1 MMWQPAVFEYQSSRR
16 VGMLAIRTRS
26 TISALIRATS
36 SNHIRGFRC
45 LSCSPDHSKCGTLM
59 PPGQGLQTR
68 KSITHLAVDGQQLHH
83 LVSFSTD
90 FNITALMSSEMW
102 QCSNLAT
109 LSVLIALAS
118 ATLVNDAQQQRS
130 FQLSPYLFLGSKTP
144 YYTPP
149 DAGCGAEADM
159 PPQCKLVHISHLGR
173 HGSRHSTSAKK
184 ALRLRKLLATAEE
197 VGALQPQGQ
206 RLLEWVNAFMEREA
220 PALGHLAP
228 HGYEEHSGIG
238 QRMVQRHARDLAT
251 GLLEGRPL
259 VFESTYKQRALAS
272 RDAFMHGFATAAAQ
286 QLEEALGA
294 DAVASDAPG
303 RRALSALERIA
314 RHHSLNGSRITA
326 TASFGGSSAGFA
338 HGHAGGPDAG
348 AEGNAFDRSYGVA
361 DPDPHKVVLVA
372 PAAGKDTVCD
382 SDSPLDGALQGSP
395 ADPRPASPEGHYY
408 AKLRYFDTCT
418 SFLAFKEGKAWRAA
432 FQEFT
437 ANAHLPGS
445 AEAAFL
451 RQIFTP
457 GYLEH
462 AGAAK
467 GSEGACDAVD
477 GVYQLCQLEASAHG
491 IADRICS
498 LFLPTGS
505 GHLDGGSGV
514 VADPS
519 VAPGVGGSNGAA
531 DTAAAPNADPADVAF
546 GDAVVDRTLHSL
558 FDASAETGAGAA
570 GHLHQRGLSSHQR
583 HAPHARSRA
592 SHLDLL
598 AKYEWLDDL
607 GDWFQQGGGDPRAYA
622 MSCVLLEDFIT
633 AAEEGS
639 GLKDV
644 EDEAG
649 DAVRTGMDHYAL
661 KEAAAAGGTGAGAGG
676 QGGAVGAGSS
686 PHQRVLHSS
695 DPEAED
701 GDGGGVVTVVDIDA
715 VNDLPSTASSFGV
728 GEGTAAIPADKATSF
743 FDSVPDAN
751 LRAQR
756 RKRAPLVSAR
766 FAHAE
771 TLSPLITMLQL
782 YHSTREGP
790 PASHPTEQTAAGGAG
805 TAVSSDASPLHAYYQ
820 RHVSRGA
827 EAMLQVVW
835 DRLHAPQNASELLG
849 PKAERRPQ
857 LRRDGEPSGCCEA
870 DGGST
875 SATCNKPGAGAGT
888 GAWGVDSR
896 LLRALKDPWS
906 QARMTPMGANLQ
918 LLVYDCGDGSD
929 RDGAAAA
936 SQAERREAR
945 TSETRAPAA
954 KFATTPARMAGV
966 WVRLLH
972 NEVPVPFPPCNVP
985 APPGASP
992 AWAAGPGSWNPYLT
1006 PGDQSE
1012 GSASSYARASLACP
1026 WTVVRNFYRGQVY
1039 AGLGIS
1045 SCNAADWARLCE
1057 GVAAEECGA

>member
-1 MMWQPAVFEYQSSRR
+1 
-16 VGMLAIRTRS
+16 L
-26 TISALIRATS
+26 
-36 SNHIRGFRC
+36 
-45 LSCSPDHSKCGTLM
+45 
-59 PPGQGLQTR
+59 
-68 KSITHLAVDGQQLHH
+68 
-83 LVSFSTD
+83 
-90 FNITALMSSEMW
+90 
-102 QCSNLAT
+102 
-109 LSVLIALAS
+109 LIALAS
-118 ATLVNDAQQQRS
+118 AAPGNDGQQQHS
-130 FQLSPYLFLGSKTP
+130 FPLSPYLFLGSKTP
-144 YYTPP
+144 YYTPR
-149 DAGCGAEADM
+149 DAGCSAEADM
-159 PPQCKLVHISHLGR
+159 PPQCKLVHVSHLGR

-206 RLLEWVNAFMEREA
+206 RLLEWVDAFMEREA

-238 QRMVQRHARDLAT
+238 QRMAQRHARDLAA

-272 RDAFMHGFATAAAQ
+272 RDAFMHGFATAASQ
-286 QLEEALGA
+286 QLEEALAA
-294 DAVASDAPG
+294 DAHASNAPG

-326 TASFGGSSAGFA
+326 AASLGGSLAGFA
-338 HGHAGGPDAG
+338 GG
-348 AEGNAFDRSYGVA
+348 EGGEPRGGDEGVACDRSYGVG

-372 PAAGKDTVCD
+372 PAAGKDAVCD
-382 SDSPLDGALQGSP
+382 TDSQLDGAHQASP
-395 ADPRPASPEGHYY
+395 AEPRPASPEGHYY

-437 ANAHLPGS
+437 ADAHLPGS

-467 GSEGACDAVD
+467 GSEGATEAVD

-505 GHLDGGSGV
+505 GHLGDGGGV

-519 VAPGVGGSNGAA
+519 IAPSCGGSSDGEGTA
-531 DTAAAPNADPADVAF
+531 DTSETDPAEMAF
-546 GDAVVDRTLHSL
+546 RDAAVDRTLHSL
-558 FDASAETGAGAA
+558 FDGTAEAEAGGGAHPLQHSLG
-570 GHLHQRGLSSHQR
+570 SHQR

-633 AAEEGS
+633 AAEEGA

-661 KEAAAAGGTGAGAGG
+661 TEAAAAEGAGAGVAG
-676 QGGAVGAGSS
+676 EGAAGAAAGAGSGS
-686 PHQRVLHSS
+686 HTLVLHSS
-695 DPEAED
+695 DSEADE
-701 GDGGGVVTVVDIDA
+701 GGREGGGAVTVVDTDA
-715 VNDLPSTASSFGV
+715 TDDLPATASGV
-728 GEGTAAIPADKATSF
+728 GVGKSTDGIPAGGGGKAAS
-743 FDSVPDAN
+743 FDSVPDAG

-782 YHSTREGP
+782 YHSTGEGRR
-790 PASHPTEQTAAGGAG
+790 ASHPAGQAAAGG
-805 TAVSSDASPLHAYYQ
+805 TATTALNGASPLYAYYQ
-820 RHVSRGA
+820 QHVSRGA
-827 EAMLQVVW
+827 DSMLQAVW

-849 PKAERRPQ
+849 SQVERQPQ
-857 LRRDGEPSGCCEA
+857 PRADGQSSECCEA
-870 DGGST
+870 GGGS
-875 SATCNKPGAGAGT
+875 SAPATGSRDRMAGACGKPGAVAGT

-918 LLVYDCGDGSD
+918 LLVYDCGDGNHS
-929 RDGAAAA
+929 GEAAAWEA
-936 SQAERREAR
+936 GRGAAR
-945 TSETRAPAA
+945 TSETGEPTAEH
-954 KFATTPARMAGV
+954 ATTPARMAGV

-972 NEVPVPFPPCNVP
+972 NEVPVPFPPCSVHP
-985 APPGASP
+985 LADASADGAADPGIR
-992 AWAAGPGSWNPYLT
+992 NPFLT
-1006 PGDQSE
+1006 PGDQGE
-1012 GSASSYARASLACP
+1012 DGGSGGNSSYARASLACP
-1026 WTVVRNFYRGQVY
+1026 WTAVRNFYRGPVY

>member
-1 MMWQPAVFEYQSSRR
+1 MRRCADGPTTLIVQPNRR
-16 VGMLAIRTRS
+16 RP
-26 TISALIRATS
+26 
-36 SNHIRGFRC
+36 H
-45 LSCSPDHSKCGTLM
+45 
-59 PPGQGLQTR
+59 GLCT
-68 KSITHLAVDGQQLHH
+68 
-83 LVSFSTD
+83 
-90 FNITALMSSEMW
+90 
-102 QCSNLAT
+102 NLTT
-109 LSVLIALAS
+109 LSLLIALAS
-118 ATLVNDAQQQRS
+118 AAPGDDEQQQHS

-149 DAGCGAEADM
+149 DAGCSAEADM
-159 PPQCKLVHISHLGR
+159 PPQCKLVHVSHLGR

-184 ALRLRKLLATAEE
+184 ALRLRKLLATADE

-206 RLLEWVNAFMEREA
+206 RLLEWVDAFMEREA

-272 RDAFMHGFATAAAQ
+272 RDAFMHGFATAAAR
-286 QLEEALGA
+286 QLEAALEA
-294 DAVASDAPG
+294 DADASNEPG
-303 RRALSALERIA
+303 RRALSALERVA

-326 TASFGGSSAGFA
+326 AASLGGSLAGFA
-338 HGHAGGPDAG
+338 GGQGGGPDG
-348 AEGNAFDRSYGVA
+348 GVERDAFDRSYGIA

-372 PAAGKDTVCD
+372 PAAGKDAACD
-382 SDSPLDGALQGSP
+382 SDPPLGGAHQGSP

-408 AKLRYFDTCT
+408 AKLRYFDTCS

-437 ANAHLPGS
+437 ADAHLPGS

-462 AGAAK
+462 AGTVN
-467 GSEGACDAVD
+467 GSEGASEAVD

-505 GHLDGGSGV
+505 GHLDDAGGV

-519 VAPGVGGSNGAA
+519 VAPGSGGSNGNGG
-531 DTAAAPNADPADVAF
+531 TAGAPEADPADMAF
-546 GDAVVDRTLHSL
+546 GDAAVDRTLHGL
-558 FDASAETGAGAA
+558 FDSSAETGAGAA
-570 GHLHQRGLSSHQR
+570 TPYHPHQHTLDSHQR
-583 HAPHARSRA
+583 HAPHTRSRA

-622 MSCVLLEDFIT
+622 MSCVLLEDLIT

-661 KEAAAAGGTGAGAGG
+661 KEAAAAGGTGGGVGG
-676 QGGAVGAGSS
+676 QGAAAGAGSS
-686 PHQRVLHSS
+686 PHTRVLHSS
-695 DPEAED
+695 DPDADEADEGED
-701 GDGGGVVTVVDIDA
+701 GGVVTVVDTDA
-715 VNDLPSTASSFGV
+715 TDDLPSIASGFGV
-728 GEGTAAIPADKATSF
+728 GKSTGGISAGDGGKATSF
-743 FDSVPDAN
+743 GRVPDAG
-751 LRAQR
+751 LRAER

-790 PASHPTEQTAAGGAG
+790 PASHPAGQAAAVGTGTAAL
-805 TAVSSDASPLHAYYQ
+805 SDASPLHAYYQ
-820 RHVSRGA
+820 QHVSRGA
-827 EAMLQVVW
+827 EAMLQAVW
-835 DRLHAPQNASELLG
+835 DRLHAPQNASDLLG
-849 PKAERRPQ
+849 TQAAGQPLPRG
-857 LRRDGEPSGCCEA
+857 GEESSECCEA
-870 DGGST
+870 GGGS
-875 SATCNKPGAGAGT
+875 SAPDAGIHERVCATCGKPGAGAGT

-918 LLVYDCGDGSD
+918 LLVYDCGDGDHS
-929 RDGAAAA
+929 GEAAE
-936 SQAERREAR
+936 SQVERGEAR
-945 TSETRAPAA
+945 TSETGAPAA
-954 KFATTPARMAGV
+954 EFAATPARMAGV

-972 NEVPVPFPPCNVP
+972 NEVPVPFPPCNVHPP
-985 APPGASP
+985 ADAS
-992 AWAAGPGSWNPYLT
+992 AAGAADRGIRNPYLA
-1006 PGDQSE
+1006 PGDQGE
-1012 GSASSYARASLACP
+1012 GSGQGGASSYARASQACP
-1026 WTVVRNFYRGQVY
+1026 WTVVRSFYRGPVY

-1057 GVAAEECGA
+1057 GVAAEECRA